1 MRASPRHPL
10 YRTLALRLLFGAIS
24 ILFISL
30 VTFLAD
36 ELSPGDIALVRAG
49 ERATAQQ
56 VERIREELGLNRPW
70 YVRYVEFLGNAAKGD
85 FGTSSYGTREP
96 VADILKRTLPLTAR
110 IAVMAILLAAI
121 IGITLGTIAAVYEN
135 RALDKLSLSVSTLGV
150 TIPTFVLAPLLVYV
164 FAIQMDR
171 LPVSYTTQQVA
182 PEIYYLILPVIVLAA
197 RPMAVL
203 TRLTRASMIDTLQ
216 QEFIRLAKA
225 KGLPGWKI
233 VWHHALRNAI
243 LPVVTVIGTS
253 FGFLLTGSFV
263 VETIFTIPGIGHET
277 INAIQK
283 GDTPVILAA
292 VMVTGALFVVVNL
305 LVDLVLPFIDPRI
318 QELKA

>member
-1 MRASPRHPL
+1 MRASSRYPL
-10 YRTLALRLLFGAIS
+10 FRTLALRLLFGAIS

-49 ERATAQQ
+49 ERATQAQ
-56 VERIREELGLNRPW
+56 VERIREELGLNKPW
-70 YVRYVEFLGNAAKGD
+70 YIRYGEFITNAVQGD
-85 FGTSSYGTREP
+85 FGQSSYGTREP
-96 VADILKRTLPLTAR
+96 VSDIIKRTLPLTAR
-110 IAVMAILLAAI
+110 IAFMAIILAAM
-121 IGITLGTIAAVYEN
+121 IGITLGTIAAINEN
-135 RALDKLSLSVSTLGV
+135 RALDKLSLSISTLGV
-150 TIPTFVLAPLLVYV
+150 TVPTFVLAPLLVYI
-164 FAIQMDR
+164 FAIQLDQ
-171 LPVSYTTQQVA
+171 LPVSYTTQRVA
-182 PEIYYLILPVIVLAA
+182 PEIVYLLLPVLVLSA

-203 TRLTRASMIDTLQ
+203 TRLTRASMIDTLE

-233 VWHHALRNAI
+233 VWQHALKNAI
-243 LPVVTVIGTS
+243 LPVITVIGTS

-283 GDTPVILAA
+283 GDTPVILAT
-292 VMVTGALFVVVNL
+292 VMITGALFVFVNL
-305 LVDLVLPFIDPRI
+305 IVDLILPLIDPRI
-318 QELKA
+318 QEVKA